1 MLASFCAIVIDGSA
15 YALYSSLEACGLSSS
30 LNQSNNNISDIIVS
44 GNKNYSLAAQYCT
57 FYFPEYDC
65 ACTKDTMTQDQG
77 PAPNCYVFSGGNGDS
92 LKHNCD
98 YVLDEYPDL
107 LDASFGVSIVCL
119 MIATIITILGILSLY
134 VPTIF
139 EPQYFKRRAELEDM
153 SREEYEKL
161 KAMILQEKEAEK
173 LRKEKSVHQK
183 VDGDGSD
190 EGDDN
195 DEDVLKGTSRGGFYE
210 EFDEMDSEDVE
221 TSTTSNVD
229 RFNMR
234 RGASHTSSMGSSR
247 IFS

>member
-1 MLASFCAIVIDGSA
+1 MVDITAILLDRLGHHFVGSFWAGIYMVIPSYCGLQSNNRNYVSYGVVAGLIGMLASFCAIVIDGSA

-107 LDASFGVSIVCL
+107 LDASFGVSIC
-119 MIATIITILGILSLY
+119 
-134 VPTIF
+134 
-139 EPQYFKRRAELEDM
+139 
-153 SREEYEKL
+153 
-161 KAMILQEKEAEK
+161 
-173 LRKEKSVHQK
+173 
-183 VDGDGSD
+183 
-190 EGDDN
+190 
-195 DEDVLKGTSRGGFYE
+195 VL
-210 EFDEMDSEDVE
+210 
-221 TSTTSNVD
+221 
-229 RFNMR
+229 
-234 RGASHTSSMGSSR
+234 
-247 IFS
+247 